1 MQVAPITSSYV
12 RNKKPEKQPSFK
24 ASLSGQK
31 LFQSVA
37 ASECNPNWSTLVNRL
52 DPLYERGMQIR
63 SDFMRDYGRVIFS
76 NPFKGLAGKTQVFA
90 HPDDSVSTRMLHSEY
105 VAANAETLSDFWG
118 LNSQLAR
125 VGGKAHDL
133 GHSPFGH
140 DGEVA
145 LDRLMQKYKIQSDF
159 WQGHFWHEKNG
170 LRVVDDIATL
180 PNPQGYEENLNLT
193 YAVRDSIVSH
203 CGEVDQSGIVPRN
216 ELLNLSEMPFEN
228 RPQPYTWEGCCT
240 KICDRTAYVGVD
252 IEDAIRKGT
261 PPSSRKELAQR
272 IEDATGVRLAEVNN
286 TVLMN
291 HFLTDLI
298 QNSSPSEG
306 IRFSRQTAELMNTAK
321 KFNHDTIY
329 APAKERQAQYIDLVI
344 NTLFEHLDG
353 FFDSSKTLQRLG
365 KQQDKQP
372 KLAQSFREW
381 LIKYSDADIDEREKR
396 KYANKV
402 LYSMHNQNDYRLAI
416 IEYIAG
422 MTDDFAR
429 AAYEEITFV

>member
-1 MQVAPITSSYV
+1 MQIAPITSSYV
-12 RNKKPEKQPSFK
+12 RNKKPEKQPLFK
-24 ASLSGQK
+24 ASLPRKK
-31 LFQSVA
+31 LFESVA
-37 ASECNPNWSTLVNRL
+37 ASESNPNWSKLVRRL
-52 DPLYERGMQIR
+52 DPLYKRGIQVPA
-63 SDFMRDYGRVIFS
+63 FMRDYSRVIFS
-76 NPFKGLAGKTQVFA
+76 NPFKRLAGKTQVFA
-90 HPDDSVSTRMLHSEY
+90 HPDDLVSTRMLHSEY

-118 LNSQLAR
+118 LNSQLVR

-140 DGEVA
+140 DGELA
-145 LDRLMQKYKIQSDF
+145 LDKLMQKYKIQSDF
-159 WQGHFWHEKNG
+159 WKGRFWHEKNG

-180 PNPQGYEENLNLT
+180 PNPKGFQENLNLT

-203 CGEVDQSGIVPRN
+203 CGEVDQSGIMPRK
-216 ELLNLSEMPFEN
+216 ELLDLSEMPFEN

-252 IEDAIRKGT
+252 IEDAIKNRAL
-261 PPSSRKELAQR
+261 PPGSRKELAQR
-272 IEDATGVRLAEVNN
+272 IEDATGVKFAEVNN

-298 QNSSPSEG
+298 QNSSPRKG
-306 IRFSRQTAELMNTAK
+306 IRFSEQTAELMNTAK
-321 KFNHDTIY
+321 KFNQDTIY

-353 FFDSSKTLQRLG
+353 FYDGGKTLQKLD

-381 LIKYSDADIDEREKR
+381 LIKYSDADLEQREKR
-396 KYANKV
+396 KYANKI
-402 LYSMHNQNDYRLAI
+402 LYSMHSQNDYRLAI

-429 AAYEEITFV
+429 TAYEEITFV